1 MDQVRV
7 PEDFKDVADYLLG
20 DVLLIPSLP
29 RGISLWQQ
37 NGFRGTFVTPDGD
50 IISPH
55 GVLTG
60 GNGANG
66 ATGLLRNRR
75 EIAELQA
82 GLAELEALLKTAME
96 HRKKAG
102 SLILEWE
109 EESRRLRAESH
120 RTELDIA
127 GKNKDLERFED
138 ELGRLEQRIGVLE
151 FNREQAR
158 NETSEAAARMCE
170 IEQVLA
176 GHDARE
182 KNLNEHMTA
191 LKGQWD
197 ALRADLETA
206 LSSLTEEQ
214 VLLGSLEEKREAGLK
229 AQERLEQ
236 DHEQRS
242 ADMAVRNTDVR
253 AGDDQIHALNA
264 SIVADREAL
273 GGLYGEYEKIEGAL
287 AQQKAAQQAQ
297 DAALRQQE
305 ARLGDL
311 KKGHDQAVA
320 EAHELEMAQREI
332 SLKIENLCRNMQSR
346 YDCDLGPMMQ
356 AFTRLDDAALELLK
370 TKLDRDRRTLEQ
382 FGEVN
387 LLALSEYEELKQ
399 RFDFL
404 TAQATDLQHS
414 LETLKQTITRINAIT
429 RERFAETFAAVNT
442 CFQGVFSRIFPGGRG
457 SLRLTDDADMLET
470 GVDVDIQIPGKK
482 TQNISLLSGGEK
494 SLAAIALILAIIL
507 YRPTPYLI
515 LDEVDAALDDA
526 NILLFN
532 RLIKDISAGSQIVM
546 ITHNKRTMEAA
557 SHLIGVTMQ
566 NDGISTLVSVSL
578 N

>member
-1 MDQVRV
+1 
-7 PEDFKDVADYLLG
+7 
-20 DVLLIPSLP
+20 
-29 RGISLWQQ
+29 
-37 NGFRGTFVTPDGD
+37 
-50 IISPH
+50 
-55 GVLTG
+55 
-60 GNGANG
+60 
-66 ATGLLRNRR
+66 
-75 EIAELQA
+75 
-82 GLAELEALLKTAME
+82 
-96 HRKKAG
+96 
-102 SLILEWE
+102 
-109 EESRRLRAESH
+109 
-120 RTELDIA
+120 
-127 GKNKDLERFED
+127 
-138 ELGRLEQRIGVLE
+138 
-151 FNREQAR
+151 
-158 NETSEAAARMCE
+158 
-170 IEQVLA
+170 
-176 GHDARE
+176 
-182 KNLNEHMTA
+182 
-191 LKGQWD
+191 
-197 ALRADLETA
+197 
-206 LSSLTEEQ
+206 
-214 VLLGSLEEKREAGLK
+214 
-229 AQERLEQ
+229 
-236 DHEQRS
+236 
-242 ADMAVRNTDVR
+242 
-253 AGDDQIHALNA
+253 
-264 SIVADREAL
+264 
-273 GGLYGEYEKIEGAL
+273 
-287 AQQKAAQQAQ
+287 
-297 DAALRQQE
+297 
-305 ARLGDL
+305 
-311 KKGHDQAVA
+311 
-320 EAHELEMAQREI
+320 
-332 SLKIENLCRNMQSR
+332 
-346 YDCDLGPMMQ
+346 MMQ
-356 AFTRLDDAALELLK
+356 VFTRLDDAALELLK

-414 LETLKQTITRINAIT
+414 LETLKQTIARINAIT
-429 RERFAETFAAVNT
+429 RERFAETFAAVNA